1 MPLALFIRSP
11 HNISHTFLHRHYF
24 NIVFSFSFIVEDSY
38 NIVAFLGGFQERLLL
53 SVLPQHVAVEM
64 KKDIVNPRVTGQFH
78 KIYIQK
84 HENVSILFA
93 DIVGF
98 TVLSS
103 HLPAPELVRLL
114 NELFG
119 RFDQLANVSTT
130 TFISSHLS
138 SLKNAF
144 TWKTDVTILYHINT
158 FVF

>member
-1 MPLALFIRSP
+1 M
-11 HNISHTFLHRHYF
+11 
-24 NIVFSFSFIVEDSY
+24 
-38 NIVAFLGGFQERLLL
+38 L

-119 RFDQLANVSTT
+119 RFDQLANVSISEYFFYIHLIYSLI
-130 TFISSHLS
+130 FIHQQ
-138 SLKNAF
+138 
-144 TWKTDVTILYHINT
+144 NT
-158 FVF
+158 QMSQDEHSI

>member
-1 MPLALFIRSP
+1 M
-11 HNISHTFLHRHYF
+11 
-24 NIVFSFSFIVEDSY
+24 
-38 NIVAFLGGFQERLLL
+38 L

-64 KKDIVNPRVTGQFH
+64 KKDIVNPRVSGQFH

-119 RFDQLANVSTT
+119 RFDQLAYVSTC
-130 TFISSHLS
+130 FISHNKFFLG
-138 SLKNAF
+138 KNM
-144 TWKTDVTILYHINT
+144 TSVHY
-158 FVF
+158 